1 MKTLN
6 PEIVEAS
13 VTGMFKT
20 ILILIGALVL
30 LRFLGRVMIAKRNL
44 DQERA
49 DLAREKAFVRERNEK
64 LKNFGRV
71 TVSRTKATPK
81 GDVQDVDYEE
91 VK

>member
-1 MKTLN
+1 MNTSG

-13 VTGMFKT
+13 VSGLFKT
-20 ILILIGALVL
+20 ILILIGSLVL

-49 DLAREKAFVRERNEK
+49 DLAREKAFVKERNEK
-64 LKNFGRV
+64 LKNFGK
-71 TVSRTKATPK
+71 VSVSKSNPK

-91 VK
+91 IND